1 MKVQIMKTLSYDNG
15 FLVLWETIHTV
26 VSCLHKPEQIG
37 EIFWQ
42 LVPSCIF
49 PLYFLMILSEVE
61 SDQIVKLADGVNY
74 YSEVFL
80 IRIAFMWNR
89 N

>member
-1 MKVQIMKTLSYDNG
+1 
-15 FLVLWETIHTV
+15 
-26 VSCLHKPEQIG
+26 
-37 EIFWQ
+37 
-42 LVPSCIF
+42 
-49 PLYFLMILSEVE
+49 MILSEVE
-61 SDQIVKLADGVNY
+61 SDQIVLKLADGVNY